1 MTIKINYLN
10 NSYEEIIKRDAYVTG
25 LSISNQSDSVST
37 LDLDDLKFNGH
48 HMKLKRNLPNG
59 MSVEFLIYEISGT
72 TLEKY
77 KNFTTLSATFD
88 GITIEA
94 TI

>member
-10 NSYEEIIKRDAYVTG
+10 NPYEEIIKRDAYVTG
-25 LSISNQSDSVST
+25 LNISNQSDSVST

-59 MSVEFLIYEISGT
+59 MSVEFLIFEISGT

>member
-48 HMKLKRNLPNG
+48 NMKLKRNLPNG
-59 MSVEFLIYEISGT
+59 MSVEFLIFEISGT

>member
-1 MTIKINYLN
+1 MIIKINYLN
-10 NSYEEIIKRDAYVTG
+10 NPYEEITKRNAYVTG

-59 MSVEFLIYEISGT
+59 MSVELLIFEISGT

>member
-1 MTIKINYLN
+1 MIIKINYLN
-10 NSYEEIIKRDAYVTG
+10 NPYEEIIKRDAYVTG

-37 LDLDDLKFNGH
+37 LNLDDLQFNGH

-59 MSVEFLIYEISGT
+59 MSVEFLIFEVSGT
-72 TLEKY
+72 ILEKY
-77 KNFTTLSATFD
+77 KNFTTLSATFE

>member
-10 NSYEEIIKRDAYVTG
+10 NPYEEIIKGDAYVTG

-59 MSVEFLIYEISGT
+59 MSVEFLIFEISGT

>member
-10 NSYEEIIKRDAYVTG
+10 NPYEEITKRNAYVTG
-25 LSISNQSDSVST
+25 LSISNQSDT
-37 LDLDDLKFNGH
+37 ICKLNLDDLQFNGH

-59 MSVEFLIYEISGT
+59 MSVEFLIFEVSGT
-72 TLEKY
+72 ILEKY
-77 KNFTTLSATFD
+77 KNFTTLYATFE

>member
-1 MTIKINYLN
+1 MIIKINYLN
-10 NSYEEIIKRDAYVTG
+10 KPYEEITKKNAYVTG
-25 LSISNQSDSVST
+25 MSLSNQSDTISK
-37 LDLDDLKFNGH
+37 LDLDNLQFNNH

-59 MSVEFLIYEISGT
+59 MSVEFLIFEVSDTI
-72 TLEKY
+72 LEKY
-77 KNFTTLSATFD
+77 KKFTTLSAAFE

>member
-59 MSVEFLIYEISGT
+59 RSVEFLIFEISGT

>member
-59 MSVEFLIYEISGT
+59 MSVEFLIFEISGT

>member
-10 NSYEEIIKRDAYVTG
+10 NPYEEIIKRDAYVTG

-59 MSVEFLIYEISGT
+59 MSVEFLIFEISGT

>member
-59 MSVEFLIYEISGT
+59 MSVEFLIFEI
-72 TLEKY
+72 
-77 KNFTTLSATFD
+77 
-88 GITIEA
+88 
-94 TI
+94 